1 MKPIHKIMVS
11 IMAILAI
18 NSFASAQTFVL
29 DANESKIEWIG
40 RKVTGQHNGTLGL
53 ASGSISME
61 GETVKSG
68 EFKIDMTSLTVLDL
82 TDPDMNAKLT
92 GHLKSD
98 DFFSVDKH
106 PKAVLTLKSVESKD
120 KENSLYHVSGDLSIK
135 GITNEIVFPATIIR
149 MQDGYHAHADFKLDR
164 TLWDVR
170 FRSGKFFENLG
181 DKLIYDDFDVKL
193 DLRFLDESVA
203 TE

>member
-1 MKPIHKIMVS
+1 
-11 IMAILAI
+11 MAILAI

>member
-1 MKPIHKIMVS
+1 MKTIYKLIASMMTL
-11 IMAILAI
+11 MAL
-18 NSFASAQTFVL
+18 NSFATAQTLQL
-29 DANESKIEWIG
+29 DTSESKIEWIG
-40 RKVTGQHNGTLGL
+40 RKVTGQHNGTLNF
-53 ASGSISME
+53 ASGSIKMDE
-61 GETVKSG
+61 GTVKSG
-68 EFKIDMTSLTVLDL
+68 EFKIDMASLTVLDL

-98 DFFSVDKH
+98 DFFSVATH

-120 KENSLYHVSGDLSIK
+120 KQNSLYHVSGDLTIK
-135 GITNEIVFPATIIR
+135 GITNEIVFPATIIK
-149 MQDGYHAHADFKLDR
+149 MQEGYHAHADFKLDR

-193 DLRFLDESVA
+193 DLRFLDESMA